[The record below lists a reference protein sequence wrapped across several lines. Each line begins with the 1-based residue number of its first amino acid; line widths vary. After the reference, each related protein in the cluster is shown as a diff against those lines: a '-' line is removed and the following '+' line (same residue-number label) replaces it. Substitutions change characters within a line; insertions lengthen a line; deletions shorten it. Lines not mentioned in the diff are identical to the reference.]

1 MRTTHPPGALLKTPT
16 RAGITLVPSVQSR
29 RLTEHLQD
37 LIIIAYQRST
47 NLPGNCLSL
56 IKSDYASAVEQDGKY
71 CMRLNVLVKD
81 HERDATIPLTVMFIV
96 DSEDVECLGH

>member
-1 MRTTHPPGALLKTPT
+1 MRTTPPPGALLKTPT
-16 RAGITLVPSVQSR
+16 RAGITLIPSVQSR

-47 NLPGNCLSL
+47 SLPGESLSL
-56 IKSDYASAVEQDGKY
+56 IKLDYASAVESDGRY
-71 CMRLNVLVKD
+71 CMRLNALVKD
-81 HERDATIPLTVMFIV
+81 HDRDATIPLTVSFIV